1 MCAWQLKLWNK
12 RQYYQAQELLK
23 NLRKDEVQDVVNG

>member
-12 RQYYQAQELLK
+12 RHYYQAQELLE
-23 NLRKDEVQDVVNG
+23 NARKDKAQDVVTG